1 MGKILVV
8 GVGNSWRHDDGIG
21 PHVINILNQ
30 QSFEAADL
38 LDGGIDG
45 MALLDK
51 LAPYDYAI
59 VIDAVNMGADP
70 GTINAFS
77 AQEAKLIT
85 NDALSTHGFGL
96 AELITLMT
104 ELEIKT
110 QIKIIGVQPF
120 DIEFGEGLSPEIEA
134 QTDKIITLI
143 KEEIACVTQSRQN

>member
-21 PHVINILNQ
+21 PHVIDILNQ

-51 LAPYDYAI
+51 LTPYDYAI
-59 VIDAVNMGADP
+59 IVDAVNMGEVP
-70 GTINAFS
+70 GTIKAFS

-85 NDALSTHGFGL
+85 SDALSTHGFGL
-96 AELITLMT
+96 AELVMLMA
-104 ELEIKT
+104 ELEIET
-110 QIKIIGVQPF
+110 QIKIIGVQPL
-120 DIEFGEGLSPEIEA
+120 DIEFGEGLSPEVEA
-134 QTDKIITLI
+134 NTDKIINLI
-143 KEEIACVTQSRQN
+143 KEEVACVTQSQQN